1 MILNIVIGM
10 FFLKG
15 RFYDIQDSYIKLIHL
30 SFEDTTGQLL
40 IFTGLVRAAF
50 ALPQLKA

>member
-50 ALPQLKA
+50 ALP